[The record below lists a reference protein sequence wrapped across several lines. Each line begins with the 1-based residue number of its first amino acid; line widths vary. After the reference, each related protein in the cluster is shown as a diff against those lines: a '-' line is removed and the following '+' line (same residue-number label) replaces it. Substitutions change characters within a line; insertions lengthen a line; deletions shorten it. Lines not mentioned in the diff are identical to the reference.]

1 MDIVD
6 ISDDDIP
13 AVTALWQRC
22 DLLRP
27 WNDPHSDIRRARQL
41 RDARLL
47 VGKRDSTV
55 IATLMV
61 GFDGHRGWIYY
72 VAVDPSQRKTGCG
85 RAMMAAAE
93 RWLTERGA
101 PKVQLMVDPQNA
113 AALGFYDAL
122 GYRRLPVI
130 TLGKQLR

>member
-1 MDIVD
+1 MDVVD

-13 AVTALWQRC
+13 AVISLWERC

-27 WNDPHSDIRRARQL
+27 WNDPHDDIRRARQL

-47 VGKRDSTV
+47 VGKRGGTIV
-55 IATLMV
+55 ATLMV

-72 VAVDPSQRKTGCG
+72 VAVDASQRKSGCG
-85 RAMMAAAE
+85 RAMMAMAE
-93 RWLTERGA
+93 SWLRERGV
-101 PKVQLMVDPQNA
+101 PKVQLMVAPENT
-113 AALGFYDAL
+113 DAL
-122 GYRRLPVI
+122 SFYGTLGYQRLPVI